1 MGKYSITQ
9 LATILVK
16 KNGISNDEA
25 LKFVTAIFDIVKEG
39 LETDKLVKIKGFG
52 TFKIIDVDPRESV
65 NVNTGER
72 VLING
77 HQKITFTPDSVM
89 KEMVNRPFAQF
100 ETVVLNDG
108 VDFSDIDKLSNIN
121 ENIDKQEETQEE
133 LQEII
138 QEEEEKKEE
147 GKEEVHDI
155 TPQESSNNDDVVRNQ
170 TTISPTKELAETF
183 TKETAEETSEKQI
196 EELAEKPI
204 EETAEK
210 LIEESSE
217 KQIEEPAEKPIE
229 ETAEKLI
236 EEPAEKLIEEPAEKQ
251 IEKPAEEQIED
262 FDKEEN
268 SHNFTTILLS
278 IASCLLL
285 MAASAYIGYLYG
297 IEEGRHQE
305 KTSQISKYST
315 YLDKQNEELRTKRL
329 AEEAKATKEAEKTKN
344 DTTKQTAKDNKTD
357 TTTNNKPKENNK
369 TKEDNNDDNFSK
381 YDTMDARVRTGAY
394 VIVGIDK
401 YIIVREGQT
410 VGKIAKALLGPGMSC
425 YIEVLNGVTENE
437 PLKEGTKIK
446 IPKLRHKKAAKKK

>member
-138 QEEEEKKEE
+138 QEEEEKKKEGEKEE
-147 GKEEVHDI
+147 RKEEVHDI

-170 TTISPTKELAETF
+170 TTISPTKELAETS
-183 TKETAEETSEKQI
+183 TKETAEET
-196 EELAEKPI
+196 
-204 EETAEK
+204 
-210 LIEESSE
+210 SE

-236 EEPAEKLIEEPAEKQ
+236 EEPAEKQIEEPAED
-251 IEKPAEEQIED
+251 PIED

-369 TKEDNNDDNFSK
+369 TKEDNDDDNFSK

>member
-121 ENIDKQEETQEE
+121 ENIDKQEEPQEE

-138 QEEEEKKEE
+138 QEEEEKKEEGKKEE

-170 TTISPTKELAETF
+170 TTISPTKELAETS

-210 LIEESSE
+210 LIEEPAE
-217 KQIEEPAEKPIE
+217 KQIEEPAADP
-229 ETAEKLI
+229 
-236 EEPAEKLIEEPAEKQ
+236 
-251 IEKPAEEQIED
+251 IED

-285 MAASAYIGYLYG
+285 MSASAYIGYLYG

-357 TTTNNKPKENNK
+357 TTTNNQPKENNK

-446 IPKLRHKKAAKKK
+446 IPKLRHKKATKKK

>member
-147 GKEEVHDI
+147 GKKEERKEEVHDI

-170 TTISPTKELAETF
+170 TTISPTKELAETS

-210 LIEESSE
+210 LIEEPAE
-217 KQIEEPAEKPIE
+217 KQIEEPAEDP
-229 ETAEKLI
+229 
-236 EEPAEKLIEEPAEKQ
+236 
-251 IEKPAEEQIED
+251 IED

>member
-170 TTISPTKELAETF
+170 TTISPTKELAETS
-183 TKETAEETSEKQI
+183 TKETAEETSEK
-196 EELAEKPI
+196 LI
-204 EETAEK
+204 EETSDK
-210 LIEESSE
+210 LIEE
-217 KQIEEPAEKPIE
+217 P
-229 ETAEKLI
+229 TEKLI
-236 EEPAEKLIEEPAEKQ
+236 EEPAEDP
-251 IEKPAEEQIED
+251 IED

-369 TKEDNNDDNFSK
+369 TKEDNDDDNFSK
-381 YDTMDARVRTGAY
+381 YNTMDKRVRTGAY

>member
-170 TTISPTKELAETF
+170 TTISPTKELAETS
-183 TKETAEETSEKQI
+183 TKETAEETSEK
-196 EELAEKPI
+196 LI
-204 EETAEK
+204 EETSDK
-210 LIEESSE
+210 LIEE
-217 KQIEEPAEKPIE
+217 P
-229 ETAEKLI
+229 TEKLI
-236 EEPAEKLIEEPAEKQ
+236 EEPAEDP
-251 IEKPAEEQIED
+251 IED

-357 TTTNNKPKENNK
+357 TTTNNQPKENNK

-381 YDTMDARVRTGAY
+381 YNTMDKRVRTGAY

>member
-138 QEEEEKKEE
+138 QEEEEQKEE

-170 TTISPTKELAETF
+170 TTISPTKELAETS

-210 LIEESSE
+210 LIEE
-217 KQIEEPAEKPIE
+217 PAE
-229 ETAEKLI
+229 ETSEKLI
-236 EEPAEKLIEEPAEKQ
+236 EEPAEDP
-251 IEKPAEEQIED
+251 IED

>member
-147 GKEEVHDI
+147 GKKEEGKEEVHDI

-170 TTISPTKELAETF
+170 TTISPTKELAETS

-210 LIEESSE
+210 LIEEPAE
-217 KQIEEPAEKPIE
+217 KQIEEPAEDP
-229 ETAEKLI
+229 
-236 EEPAEKLIEEPAEKQ
+236 
-251 IEKPAEEQIED
+251 IED

-357 TTTNNKPKENNK
+357 TTTNNQPKENNK

>member
-138 QEEEEKKEE
+138 QEEEEEKKEEGKKEE

-155 TPQESSNNDDVVRNQ
+155 TPQESSTNDDVVRNQ
-170 TTISPTKELAETF
+170 TTISPTKELAETS
-183 TKETAEETSEKQI
+183 TKETTEKLIEESSEKPIEEPAEKLI

-210 LIEESSE
+210 LIEEPAE
-217 KQIEEPAEKPIE
+217 KQIEEPAEDP
-229 ETAEKLI
+229 
-236 EEPAEKLIEEPAEKQ
+236 
-251 IEKPAEEQIED
+251 IED

-329 AEEAKATKEAEKTKN
+329 AEEAKATKEAKKTKN

-357 TTTNNKPKENNK
+357 TTTNNQPKENNK
-369 TKEDNNDDNFSK
+369 TKEDNDDDNFSK

>member
-170 TTISPTKELAETF
+170 TTISPTKELAETS
-183 TKETAEETSEKQI
+183 TKETAEETSEK
-196 EELAEKPI
+196 LI
-204 EETAEK
+204 EETSDK
-210 LIEESSE
+210 LIEE
-217 KQIEEPAEKPIE
+217 P
-229 ETAEKLI
+229 TEKLI
-236 EEPAEKLIEEPAEKQ
+236 EEPAEDP
-251 IEKPAEEQIED
+251 IED

-357 TTTNNKPKENNK
+357 TTTNNQPKENNK

-381 YDTMDARVRTGAY
+381 YNTMDKRVRTGAY

-410 VGKIAKALLGPGMSC
+410 VGKIANALLGPGMSC

-446 IPKLRHKKAAKKK
+446 IPKLRHKKATKKK

>member
-133 LQEII
+133 FQEII

-147 GKEEVHDI
+147 GEKEERKEEVHDI

-183 TKETAEETSEKQI
+183 TKETAEET
-196 EELAEKPI
+196 
-204 EETAEK
+204 AEK

-236 EEPAEKLIEEPAEKQ
+236 EE
-251 IEKPAEEQIED
+251 PAEEQIED

-329 AEEAKATKEAEKTKN
+329 VEEAKAATKEAEKTKN

-381 YDTMDARVRTGAY
+381 YNTMDARVRTGAY

-446 IPKLRHKKAAKKK
+446 IPKLRHKKATKKK

>member
-210 LIEESSE
+210 LIEEPAE
-217 KQIEEPAEKPIE
+217 KQIEEPAEDP
-229 ETAEKLI
+229 
-236 EEPAEKLIEEPAEKQ
+236 
-251 IEKPAEEQIED
+251 IED

-329 AEEAKATKEAEKTKN
+329 VEEAKATKEAEKTKN

-357 TTTNNKPKENNK
+357 TTTNNQPKENNK

-381 YDTMDARVRTGAY
+381 YNTMDARVRTGAY

>member
-170 TTISPTKELAETF
+170 TTISPTKELAETS
-183 TKETAEETSEKQI
+183 TKETAEET
-196 EELAEKPI
+196 
-204 EETAEK
+204 
-210 LIEESSE
+210 SE

-251 IEKPAEEQIED
+251 IEEPAEEQIED

-285 MAASAYIGYLYG
+285 MSASAYIGYLYG

-369 TKEDNNDDNFSK
+369 TKEDNDNFSK

>member
-133 LQEII
+133 FQEII
-138 QEEEEKKEE
+138 QEEEGKKEE

-170 TTISPTKELAETF
+170 TTISPTKKLAETS
-183 TKETAEETSEKQI
+183 TKETAEETSEK
-196 EELAEKPI
+196 L
-204 EETAEK
+204 
-210 LIEESSE
+210 
-217 KQIEEPAEKPIE
+217 IEEPAEKPIE
-229 ETAEKLI
+229 EPAEKQIEETSEKLIEEPTEKLI
-236 EEPAEKLIEEPAEKQ
+236 EEPAEDP
-251 IEKPAEEQIED
+251 IED

-329 AEEAKATKEAEKTKN
+329 AEEAKATKEAKKTKN

>member
-147 GKEEVHDI
+147 GEKEERKEEVHDI

-210 LIEESSE
+210 LIEEPAE
-217 KQIEEPAEKPIE
+217 KQIEEPAEDP
-229 ETAEKLI
+229 
-236 EEPAEKLIEEPAEKQ
+236 
-251 IEKPAEEQIED
+251 IED

-357 TTTNNKPKENNK
+357 TTTNNQPKENNK

>member
-147 GKEEVHDI
+147 GKKEERKEEVHDI

-170 TTISPTKELAETF
+170 TTVSPTKKLAETS
-183 TKETAEETSEKQI
+183 TKETAEETSEK
-196 EELAEKPI
+196 L
-204 EETAEK
+204 
-210 LIEESSE
+210 
-217 KQIEEPAEKPIE
+217 IEEPAEKPIE

-236 EEPAEKLIEEPAEKQ
+236 EETSDKLIEEPTVKLIEEPAED
-251 IEKPAEEQIED
+251 PIED

>member
-236 EEPAEKLIEEPAEKQ
+236 EETSDKLIEEPTEKLIEEPAED
-251 IEKPAEEQIED
+251 PIED

-357 TTTNNKPKENNK
+357 KTTNNQPKENNK

>member
-147 GKEEVHDI
+147 GEKEERKEEVHDI

-170 TTISPTKELAETF
+170 TTISPTKELAETS
-183 TKETAEETSEKQI
+183 TKETAEETSEK
-196 EELAEKPI
+196 LI
-204 EETAEK
+204 EETSDK
-210 LIEESSE
+210 LIEE
-217 KQIEEPAEKPIE
+217 P
-229 ETAEKLI
+229 TEKLI
-236 EEPAEKLIEEPAEKQ
+236 EEPAEDP
-251 IEKPAEEQIED
+251 IED

-357 TTTNNKPKENNK
+357 TTTNNQPKENNK

-381 YDTMDARVRTGAY
+381 YNTMDKRVRTGAY

-410 VGKIAKALLGPGMSC
+410 VGKIANALLGPGMSC

>member
-138 QEEEEKKEE
+138 QEEEEEKKEE
-147 GKEEVHDI
+147 GKKEDGKEEVHDI
-155 TPQESSNNDDVVRNQ
+155 TPQESSTNDDVVRNQ
-170 TTISPTKELAETF
+170 TTISPTKELAETS
-183 TKETAEETSEKQI
+183 TKETTEKLIEESSEKPIEEPAEKLI

-210 LIEESSE
+210 LIEEPAE
-217 KQIEEPAEKPIE
+217 KQIEEPAEDP
-229 ETAEKLI
+229 
-236 EEPAEKLIEEPAEKQ
+236 
-251 IEKPAEEQIED
+251 IED

-329 AEEAKATKEAEKTKN
+329 AEEAKATKEAKKTKN

-381 YDTMDARVRTGAY
+381 YDNMDARVRTGAY

>member
-108 VDFSDIDKLSNIN
+108 VNFSDIDKLSNIN
-121 ENIDKQEETQEE
+121 ENIDKQEEPQEE

-138 QEEEEKKEE
+138 QEEEEKKEEGKKEE

-170 TTISPTKELAETF
+170 TTISPTKELAETS
-183 TKETAEETSEKQI
+183 TKETAEETS
-196 EELAEKPI
+196 
-204 EETAEK
+204 EK

-236 EEPAEKLIEEPAEKQ
+236 EEPTDKQ
-251 IEKPAEEQIED
+251 I
-262 FDKEEN
+262 
-268 SHNFTTILLS
+268 
-278 IASCLLL
+278 
-285 MAASAYIGYLYG
+285 
-297 IEEGRHQE
+297 
-305 KTSQISKYST
+305 
-315 YLDKQNEELRTKRL
+315 
-329 AEEAKATKEAEKTKN
+329 
-344 DTTKQTAKDNKTD
+344 
-357 TTTNNKPKENNK
+357 
-369 TKEDNNDDNFSK
+369 
-381 YDTMDARVRTGAY
+381 
-394 VIVGIDK
+394 
-401 YIIVREGQT
+401 
-410 VGKIAKALLGPGMSC
+410 
-425 YIEVLNGVTENE
+425 
-437 PLKEGTKIK
+437 
-446 IPKLRHKKAAKKK
+446 

>member
-147 GKEEVHDI
+147 GEKEERKEEVHDI

-210 LIEESSE
+210 LIEEPAE
-217 KQIEEPAEKPIE
+217 KQIEEPSEDP
-229 ETAEKLI
+229 
-236 EEPAEKLIEEPAEKQ
+236 
-251 IEKPAEEQIED
+251 IED

-410 VGKIAKALLGPGMSC
+410 VGKIAKAL
-425 YIEVLNGVTENE
+425 
-437 PLKEGTKIK
+437 
-446 IPKLRHKKAAKKK
+446 

>member
-170 TTISPTKELAETF
+170 TTISPTKELAETS
-183 TKETAEETSEKQI
+183 TKETAEETSEK
-196 EELAEKPI
+196 LI
-204 EETAEK
+204 EETSDK
-210 LIEESSE
+210 LIEE
-217 KQIEEPAEKPIE
+217 P
-229 ETAEKLI
+229 TEKLI
-236 EEPAEKLIEEPAEKQ
+236 EEPAEDP
-251 IEKPAEEQIED
+251 IED

-357 TTTNNKPKENNK
+357 TTTNNQPKENNK

-381 YDTMDARVRTGAY
+381 YNTMDKRVRTGAY

-410 VGKIAKALLGPGMSC
+410 VGKIANALLGPGMSC

>member
-147 GKEEVHDI
+147 GEKEERKEEVHDI

-170 TTISPTKELAETF
+170 TTISPTKELAETS

-196 EELAEKPI
+196 EEPA
-204 EETAEK
+204 
-210 LIEESSE
+210 E
-217 KQIEEPAEKPIE
+217 KQIEEPAEDP
-229 ETAEKLI
+229 
-236 EEPAEKLIEEPAEKQ
+236 
-251 IEKPAEEQIED
+251 IED

>member
-147 GKEEVHDI
+147 GKKEEGKEEVHDI
-155 TPQESSNNDDVVRNQ
+155 TPQESSTNDDVVRNQ
-170 TTISPTKELAETF
+170 TTISPTKELAETS
-183 TKETAEETSEKQI
+183 TKETA
-196 EELAEKPI
+196 
-204 EETAEK
+204 
-210 LIEESSE
+210 E

-229 ETAEKLI
+229 ETSEKQ
-236 EEPAEKLIEEPAEKQ
+236 IEEPAEKQ
-251 IEKPAEEQIED
+251 IEEPAEDPIED

-315 YLDKQNEELRTKRL
+315 YLDKQNEEMRTKRL

>member
-147 GKEEVHDI
+147 GEKEERKEEVHDI

-170 TTISPTKELAETF
+170 TTISPTKELAETS

-196 EELAEKPI
+196 EELAEK
-204 EETAEK
+204 
-210 LIEESSE
+210 
-217 KQIEEPAEKPIE
+217 QIE

-236 EEPAEKLIEEPAEKQ
+236 EEPTVKLIEEPAED
-251 IEKPAEEQIED
+251 PIED

>member
-147 GKEEVHDI
+147 GKKEEGKEEVHDI

-196 EELAEKPI
+196 EE
-204 EETAEK
+204 
-210 LIEESSE
+210 
-217 KQIEEPAEKPIE
+217 PAEKPIE

-236 EEPAEKLIEEPAEKQ
+236 EEPTDKQIEEPAED
-251 IEKPAEEQIED
+251 PIED

-381 YDTMDARVRTGAY
+381 YNTMDKRVRTGAY

>member
-170 TTISPTKELAETF
+170 TTISPTKELAETS

-210 LIEESSE
+210 LIEEPAE
-217 KQIEEPAEKPIE
+217 KQIEEPAEDP
-229 ETAEKLI
+229 
-236 EEPAEKLIEEPAEKQ
+236 
-251 IEKPAEEQIED
+251 IED

-285 MAASAYIGYLYG
+285 MSASAYIGYLYG

-357 TTTNNKPKENNK
+357 TTTNNQPKENNK

>member
-210 LIEESSE
+210 LIEEPAE
-217 KQIEEPAEKPIE
+217 KQIEEPAEDP
-229 ETAEKLI
+229 
-236 EEPAEKLIEEPAEKQ
+236 
-251 IEKPAEEQIED
+251 IED

-357 TTTNNKPKENNK
+357 TTTNNQPKENNK

>member
-121 ENIDKQEETQEE
+121 ENIDKQEEPQEE

-138 QEEEEKKEE
+138 QEEEEKKEEGKKEE

-183 TKETAEETSEKQI
+183 TKETAEET
-196 EELAEKPI
+196 
-204 EETAEK
+204 
-210 LIEESSE
+210 
-217 KQIEEPAEKPIE
+217 
-229 ETAEKLI
+229 AEKLI
-236 EEPAEKLIEEPAEKQ
+236 EEPAEDP
-251 IEKPAEEQIED
+251 IED

>member
-170 TTISPTKELAETF
+170 TTISPTKKLAETS
-183 TKETAEETSEKQI
+183 TKETAEETSEK
-196 EELAEKPI
+196 L
-204 EETAEK
+204 
-210 LIEESSE
+210 
-217 KQIEEPAEKPIE
+217 IEEPAEKPIE

-236 EEPAEKLIEEPAEKQ
+236 EETSDKLIEEPTVKLIEEPAED
-251 IEKPAEEQIED
+251 PIED

-446 IPKLRHKKAAKKK
+446 IPKLCHKKAAKKK

>member
-170 TTISPTKELAETF
+170 TTISPTKELAETS
-183 TKETAEETSEKQI
+183 TK
-196 EELAEKPI
+196 
-204 EETAEK
+204 ETAEK

-217 KQIEEPAEKPIE
+217 KPIEEPAEKPIE
-229 ETAEKLI
+229 ETAEELI
-236 EEPAEKLIEEPAEKQ
+236 EEPAEEQIEEPAED
-251 IEKPAEEQIED
+251 PIED

-297 IEEGRHQE
+297 IEEGKHQE

>member
-147 GKEEVHDI
+147 EKREEGKEEVHDI

-170 TTISPTKELAETF
+170 TTISPTKELAETS
-183 TKETAEETSEKQI
+183 TKETAEET
-196 EELAEKPI
+196 
-204 EETAEK
+204 
-210 LIEESSE
+210 SE

-236 EEPAEKLIEEPAEKQ
+236 EEPTDKQIEEPAED
-251 IEKPAEEQIED
+251 PIED

-329 AEEAKATKEAEKTKN
+329 VEEAKATKEAEKTKN

-357 TTTNNKPKENNK
+357 TTTNNQPKENNK

-381 YDTMDARVRTGAY
+381 YNTMDKRVRTGAY

>member
-138 QEEEEKKEE
+138 QEEEE

-170 TTISPTKELAETF
+170 TTISPTEELAETS
-183 TKETAEETSEKQI
+183 TKETAEETAEKQI
-196 EELAEKPI
+196 EELAEK
-204 EETAEK
+204 
-210 LIEESSE
+210 
-217 KQIEEPAEKPIE
+217 QIEEPAEDP
-229 ETAEKLI
+229 
-236 EEPAEKLIEEPAEKQ
+236 
-251 IEKPAEEQIED
+251 IED

>member
-138 QEEEEKKEE
+138 QEEEGKKEE

-170 TTISPTKELAETF
+170 TTISPTKEFAETF
-183 TKETAEETSEKQI
+183 TKETAEETS
-196 EELAEKPI
+196 
-204 EETAEK
+204 EK

-217 KQIEEPAEKPIE
+217 KQIEEPAEDP
-229 ETAEKLI
+229 
-236 EEPAEKLIEEPAEKQ
+236 
-251 IEKPAEEQIED
+251 IED

-329 AEEAKATKEAEKTKN
+329 VEEAKAATKEAEKTKN

-381 YDTMDARVRTGAY
+381 YNTMDARVRTGAY

-446 IPKLRHKKAAKKK
+446 IPKLRHKKATKKK

>member
-138 QEEEEKKEE
+138 QEEEEQKEE

-210 LIEESSE
+210 LIEE
-217 KQIEEPAEKPIE
+217 
-229 ETAEKLI
+229 
-236 EEPAEKLIEEPAEKQ
+236 PAEKLIEEPAED
-251 IEKPAEEQIED
+251 PIED

-381 YDTMDARVRTGAY
+381 YDNMDARVRTGAY

>member
-170 TTISPTKELAETF
+170 TTISPTKELAETS
-183 TKETAEETSEKQI
+183 TKETAEETSEK
-196 EELAEKPI
+196 L
-204 EETAEK
+204 
-210 LIEESSE
+210 
-217 KQIEEPAEKPIE
+217 IEEPAEKPIE

-236 EEPAEKLIEEPAEKQ
+236 EETSDKLIEEPTEKLIEEPAED
-251 IEKPAEEQIED
+251 PIED

-446 IPKLRHKKAAKKK
+446 IPKLRHKKATKKK

>member
-147 GKEEVHDI
+147 GKKEEGKEEVHDI

-170 TTISPTKELAETF
+170 TTISPTKELAETS

-210 LIEESSE
+210 LIEE
-217 KQIEEPAEKPIE
+217 
-229 ETAEKLI
+229 
-236 EEPAEKLIEEPAEKQ
+236 PAEKLIEEQ
-251 IEKPAEEQIED
+251 AEELIED